1 MPDIKKSYLI
11 YVLDGGKPNQIY
23 ETYEG
28 ALKRAEILAAE
39 TRKPVVIFTSTQVVT
54 AEVPDISATYNVE
67 EII

>member
-1 MPDIKKSYLI
+1 MTIKKSYLI

-28 ALKRAEILAAE
+28 ALKRAQVLAAE

-54 AEVPDISATYNVE
+54 AEVPENKPTFTVE
-67 EII
+67 EIP